1 MRRLFALVLL
11 LPVLALSA
19 CSGLGGTNGH
29 NYIAGNG
36 EVQTIPVKDRGN
48 PLELTGT
55 TLAGQHF
62 DLAGTRGKVTVLNVW
77 GSWCG
82 DCIAEAGELQKAH
95 QQLGPS
101 VPFVGIDVRETSPDQ
116 ARAYVSNFGIT
127 YPSIYNPDGTSTLA
141 FSSYVSPRTIPATLV
156 LDRTGRPVV
165 IIRGTVPDALAL
177 VETVRCVQD
186 PKRPHCEGY

>member
-1 MRRLFALVLL
+1 MRRLLALLLL

-19 CSGLGGTNGH
+19 CSGLGSTNTGGF
-29 NYIAGNG
+29 ISGNG
-36 EVQTIPVKDRGN
+36 EVQTIPAKDRGN
-48 PLELTGT
+48 PLELSGN
-55 TLAGQHF
+55 TLDGRTF
-62 DLAGTRGKVTVLNVW
+62 DLTSTRGKVTVLNVW

-82 DCIAEAGELQKAH
+82 DCIDEAGELQKAH
-95 QQLGPS
+95 QQLGSS

-116 ARAYVSNFGIT
+116 ARAYVSNFGID
-127 YPSIYNPDGTSTLA
+127 YPSIYSPDGQATLA

-165 IIRGTVPDALAL
+165 IIRGTIPDGLAL
-177 VETVRCVQD
+177 VETVRCVEN